1 VNQAA
6 EILSHLNALG
16 VGELDAVRGKLG
28 QARDA
33 CRQIDQP
40 ELADKLQEAVEAL
53 GRADM
58 RTYRKR
64 LETVVARLGHLK

>member
-6 EILSHLNALG
+6 EILVHLNSLG
-16 VGELDAVRGKLG
+16 VGELEAVRVKLD